1 MIYDDL
7 PIQNGD
13 APVCYIKLPEG
24 NTIFTT
30 LKKTPKDGS
39 TCEALE
45 SHEHLRT
52 DLQLHRE
59 WTAVSVPPF
68 GYDSPLAWNKP
79 QNDGGKMYTKTH
91 TYQPKLT

>member
-30 LKKTPKDGS
+30 LKKK
-39 TCEALE
+39 L
-45 SHEHLRT
+45 LRMGQHVKPWNHT
-52 DLQLHRE
+52 NIYEQIYSFTENGQPSLC
-59 WTAVSVPPF
+59 
-68 GYDSPLAWNKP
+68 PLLA
-79 QNDGGKMYTKTH
+79 MIH
-91 TYQPKLT
+91 H